1 MMKLGGKKTVFAPK
15 QGDIS
20 QRVCL
25 GFRQEIPASDSLR
38 LIMDGSNYLFI
49 HLSSSL
55 FSFPLSACSASKS
68 KNEGNS
74 EGPAAAPFKMVEGSK
89 PEGPCYF
96 HVQSDVVPQTVDSH
110 RQGGGFLKPVCY
122 CLVLAR
128 RLGAQVFTVTA
139 VL

>member
-1 MMKLGGKKTVFAPK
+1 M
-15 QGDIS
+15 
-20 QRVCL
+20 

-55 FSFPLSACSASKS
+55 FSFPLSACSAFKS

-74 EGPAAAPFKMVEGSK
+74 ARGPAAARFKMVEGSK
-89 PEGPCYF
+89 PEYCF
-96 HVQSDVVPQTVDSH
+96 HVWSDVVPQTVDSH

-122 CLVLAR
+122 CLLLAR
-128 RLGAQVFTVTA
+128 HLGEQVFAVTA